1 MAKRN
6 QIVKTHIVQLGRP
19 RITQKVPMEVAHAL
33 HAERLRV
40 AHFALRL
47 VRAVGLELARGRED
61 VQITDGHA
69 QQLKHQRDSFI
80 ATHVRHHGR
89 EVTAR
94 RGATDGHPAQVEI
107 ELRCLFISNLHI
119 CHVSLLP
126 GNHHPRIMDIFKVVE
141 RMDTNPF
148 QSRPAIIH
156 RDREFKFGGQPVIDI
171 KGDTAYFMRQPLAE
185 VLVIF

>member
-47 VRAVGLELARGRED
+47 VRAVGLELARGRKD
-61 VQITDGHA
+61 VQVTDGDA
-69 QQLKHQRDSFI
+69 QQLKHQRDSFV

-94 RGATDGHPAQVEI
+94 RGATDGHPAQVEV
-107 ELRCLFISNLHI
+107 EL
-119 CHVSLLP
+119 
-126 GNHHPRIMDIFKVVE
+126 
-141 RMDTNPF
+141 
-148 QSRPAIIH
+148 
-156 RDREFKFGGQPVIDI
+156 
-171 KGDTAYFMRQPLAE
+171 
-185 VLVIF
+185 